1 MLCHLPSWFHGT
13 LALSSAPQMSY
24 RSHLLRIVKS
34 NIKCIAMCLCV
45 CPNLYF
51 FSWTLRFPYVSS
63 SGTSS
68 FSTYNQILCLSQHEK
83 MFWLYTKASSES
95 IVFILLLL
103 LYDECMLSPQC
114 FCDFFPSWR
123 KDCDFEDFTKKWFH
137 IESQL
142 WYWELILLY
151 IVFSLQIENSGF
163 FTIFTFL
170 RTRAHW

>member
-95 IVFILLLL
+95 IVLFFYYYYMMNACYPPNVFATSSLHEEKTVILKI
-103 LYDECMLSPQC
+103 SQ
-114 FCDFFPSWR
+114 R
-123 KDCDFEDFTKKWFH
+123 NDFT
-137 IESQL
+137 
-142 WYWELILLY
+142 
-151 IVFSLQIENSGF
+151 
-163 FTIFTFL
+163 
-170 RTRAHW
+170 